1 MEDNISIQGNR
12 IGFETT
18 MSALITTLKSR
29 LFPRIAPEDRLHA
42 LSVYGAL
49 IFIAAVVISTFPH
62 SHTF

>member
-1 MEDNISIQGNR
+1 M
-12 IGFETT
+12 T
-18 MSALITTLKSR
+18 ALITTLKSR
-29 LFPRIAPEDRLHA
+29 LFPRVAPEDRVHA